1 MQKKEITRP
10 PRVYQR
16 GKLNYYVNKDKKR
29 ILSNDIKL
37 TVNNILSDQKRRR
50 RPLGKSQAKAVA
62 TSQLMRDQLIRQA
75 TEERQKLREE
85 NDRAVMA
92 QRLKQIREEDY
103 AKNEA
108 EKKALAS
115 LHQEELKEVERLEQ
129 IRNAQRILRVQQLE
143 REAEEQKNK
152 MQELYSE
159 NAEYIRDQIERDRVL
174 ADQIKRRSD
183 AAMRGHQNRAVMQA
197 EAAAPVME
205 QPDMPNFDHYDDE
218 KKHTNPPED
227 LPQRGDGAAFKPDTL
242 PNGLNE
248 LQLNNMMDDE
258 PRFLQTVAADE
269 IPDLTNAAHTI
280 SQDFDDFGF
289 IVNLDKRNED
299 KRQHW
304 CAVYCDPDVEK
315 VAYFYDPFGEPPTQ
329 TITDGLKEL
338 VKKLKLPYYL
348 SFKYNTTKNQ
358 NLNSNR
364 CGIHCMKFLRDMF
377 GGKTAEDATDGN
389 EKEAMEFQKKY
400 LI

>member
-1 MQKKEITRP
+1 MPKKPTSRP

-16 GKLNYYVNKDKKR
+16 GKLNYYVDKNKKR
-29 ILSNDIKL
+29 VPIKDLNL
-37 TVNNILSDQKRRR
+37 TINNIISHARKR
-50 RPLGKSQAKAVA
+50 RPLGKQIARPVA
-62 TSQLMRDQLIRQA
+62 TAQLQRDQLIRQA
-75 TEERQKLREE
+75 TQERQKLKEE

-103 AKNEA
+103 AKSEA

-115 LHQEELKEVERLEQ
+115 LHQEELREVERLEQ

-159 NAEYIRDQIERDRVL
+159 NAEYVRDQIERDRVL
-174 ADQIKRRSD
+174 AEQIKRRSN
-183 AAMRGHQNRAVMQA
+183 AAIKGHQNRAAGQMA
-197 EAAAPVME
+197 EAAAPAMGLPAIYE
-205 QPDMPNFDHYDDE
+205 DDE
-218 KKHTNPPED
+218 KKGVDPPDEI
-227 LPQRGDGAAFKPDTL
+227 PQRGDGAAFKPDSL

-258 PRFLQTVAADE
+258 PRFLQTIAADE
-269 IPDLTNAAHTI
+269 IPDLADAAHTI

-299 KRQHW
+299 ERQHW

-329 TITDGLKEL
+329 TIANGLKL
-338 VKKLKLPYYL
+338 LIKRLKLPYYL

-364 CGIHCMKFLRDMF
+364 CGVHCMKFLRDMF
-377 GGKTAEDATDGN
+377 DGKTAEDATDGN